1 MDIHKTCCDVAVVGA
16 GPAGS
21 ATARHLAAAGL
32 NVMLIERSTFDAP
45 RVGAALSSGAQA
57 LLTGL
62 GVWPEFQQLEP
73 LPCYGAKS
81 VWGGG
86 APSQSCPTAP
96 VSGGWHV
103 DRQAFD
109 RMLADAAAKA
119 GAYLQTGCR
128 VLSCWADADDAWVLH
143 TRNESGTDSGSETTL
158 RARFVIDASGRTGVL
173 NRFLGARSMV
183 FDRLVG
189 VAAQIKDASAVQR
202 YFTLLEAVPAG
213 WWHSV
218 PTSGECVMATLMTDG
233 DLLKRNQSD
242 AATCWRTALA
252 NTELTRAHVPGGRLS
267 WGPQIVPAMS
277 QRQRRRNLQ
286 TRWLSVGDA
295 ALAVDPICGSGVT
308 RALRTAKDAG
318 ATVIA
323 VLAGDT
329 KAIAG
334 YEARRNEECA
344 QYLSERSVHYSREER
359 WRNAAFWKRRQAAEA
374 PSITRPAAVYAP
386 ELALHM

>member
-1 MDIHKTCCDVAVVGA
+1 MDMHKACCDVAVVGA

-21 ATARHLAAAGL
+21 ATARHLANAGL
-32 NVMLIERSTFDAP
+32 NVMLIERSSFDAP
-45 RVGAALSSGAQA
+45 RLGAALSPGVQP
-57 LLTGL
+57 LLTAL
-62 GVWPEFQQLEP
+62 GVWPEFQQLAP
-73 LPCYGAKS
+73 LPCYGSKS
-81 VWGGG
+81 VWGSG
-86 APSQSCPTAP
+86 AHSQSHLSTP

-119 GAYLQTGCR
+119 GAHLQTGCR
-128 VLSCWADADDAWVLH
+128 VLSCWAEAGDAWVLH
-143 TRNESGTDSGSETTL
+143 TRNESGTDSGSESTL

-173 NRFLGARSMV
+173 NRFLGARSIV

-286 TRWLSVGDA
+286 ARWLSVGDA
-295 ALAVDPICGSGVT
+295 ALAVDPICGSGIA
-308 RALRTAKDAG
+308 RALRTAKDASE
-318 ATVIA
+318 TVIA
-323 VLAGDT
+323 LLAGDGS
-329 KAIAG
+329 AIAN
-334 YEARRNEECA
+334 YEARRNEECTR
-344 QYLSERSVHYSREER
+344 YLSERTAHYSREQR
-359 WRNAAFWKRRQAAEA
+359 WPGAAFWKRRQAAA
-374 PSITRPAAVYAP
+374 IMSTAKPLAAYAP
-386 ELALHM
+386 ELALYM